1 MFAKKTWNTLQL
13 EQIETGRRR
22 GLSEKQIRIYARHS
36 YDFLQM
42 EQLRLAMEHGLD
54 PYRMKPMRSCRLTH
68 QQMESMRIRLE
79 RGEEVFTRM
88 DIKYI
93 LACTAL
99 GVMTAALILEGYLAS
114 KEHAYLNLKTD
125 TVTLSAGTPFDPMS
139 IVDSY
144 PEGAQ
149 KLKLPETL
157 NTETP
162 SRQAAVYRLKAGNE
176 EITRIV
182 WVITE

>member
-1 MFAKKTWNTLQL
+1 MFLKKTWNTLQL
-13 EQIETGRRR
+13 EQIETGRKR
-22 GLSEKQIRIYARHS
+22 GLSEKQIRIYAKHS

-42 EQLRLAMEHGLD
+42 EQLRLALENGLD
-54 PYRMKPMRSCRLTH
+54 PYRMKPMRNKRLTH

-79 RGEEVFTRM
+79 RGDDADSGM

-93 LACTAL
+93 LACAAL
-99 GVMTAALILEGYLAS
+99 AVMAAALILEGYLAS
-114 KEHAYLNLKTD
+114 GDHAYLNLKTD
-125 TVTLSAGTPFDPMS
+125 TVVLSQGEIFDPMS

-144 PEGAQ
+144 SEDARL
-149 KLKLPETL
+149 LKLPEAL
-157 NTETP
+157 NTQTP
-162 SRQAAVYRLKAGNE
+162 SRQAAVYRLQAKNE